1 MVEFALIAVL
11 FFAML
16 SVVIQAAWYTFEVS
30 AITSGARNAARWEIA
45 TANYKYVSNGQIV
58 DSDSGGSPEPY
69 CAVTPPNNVPSSLIS
84 QANATA
90 GPFASAINAT
100 TITNNPV
107 YQVPNDNTS
116 PVVGCTLTIKVAY
129 TPVIPLIPIGGPYIV
144 SSFTAHTD

>member
-16 SVVIQAAWYTFEVS
+16 SVVIQTAWYAFEVS

-45 TANYKYVSNGQIV
+45 TSQYQLVSNGQIV
-58 DSDSGGSPEPY
+58 NSGGSPEPW
-69 CAVTPPNNVPSSLIS
+69 CAVTPPGNIPPKLVS
-84 QANATA
+84 QANSTA
-90 GPFASAINAT
+90 GPFANAINAT
-100 TITNNPV
+100 TITNTPV
-107 YQVPNDNTS
+107 YQVPSDNTS
-116 PVVGCTLTIKVAY
+116 PIVGCTLTIKVAY